1 MNWPSDIS
9 FAHPWAFLLMAVIP
23 LMVWWYIRNINNQR
37 HAVNV
42 PSLQATKN
50 VGRSLRE
57 HLFRLM
63 PAVRMLA
70 IAMLV
75 VAIARPQT
83 YSFHDNYNIEGIDIM
98 LVNDVSGSMLAEDF
112 KPNRLEA
119 AKSVADQ
126 FISKRPNDRI
136 GLVAFSG
143 SAFTQCPLTADH
155 SVLKKLLADIKNGIV
170 RDGTAIGDA
179 VGIAVD
185 RLRYSKAESKVI
197 ILLTD
202 GINNSGFVDPRN
214 AASMAKQYGIR
225 LYSVGVGSY
234 GEAPYPVKTI
244 MGTSYSYVEANLDEE
259 LLKEMAETTGGKYF
273 RATDNQSLESVYQ
286 EIDQMEKTRIDVS
299 RMSDKHD
306 LFFYPVLLA
315 IALLVFEMILR
326 YSLLRI
332 MP

>member
-1 MNWPSDIS
+1 MKWPSDIS
-9 FAHPWAFLLMAVIP
+9 FEHPWAFLLMAVIP
-23 LMVWWYIRNINNQR
+23 LMVWWYIRNFSNQR
-37 HAVNV
+37 HAVNL
-42 PSLQATKN
+42 PSLQSIKN
-50 VGRSLRE
+50 VGRSFRE
-57 HLFRLM
+57 QLFRSM
-63 PAVRMLA
+63 PAVRMIA
-70 IAMLV
+70 IAMII
-75 VAIARPQT
+75 VAVARPQT
-83 YSFHDNYNIEGIDIM
+83 YSFHDNYNIEGIDII

-119 AKSVADQ
+119 AKTVADQ
-126 FISKRPNDRI
+126 FIAKRPNDRI

-143 SAFTQCPLTADH
+143 AAFTQCPLTADH
-155 SVLKKLLADIKNGIV
+155 AVLKRLLADIKNGIV

-214 AASMAKQYGIR
+214 AASMAKLYGIR
-225 LYSVGVGSY
+225 LYAVGVGSY
-234 GEAPYPVKTI
+234 GEAPYPVQTL
-244 MGTSYSYVEANLDEE
+244 MGTSYSYVKANLDED
-259 LLKEMAETTGGKYF
+259 LLKEMAEATGGKYF
-273 RATDNQSLESVYQ
+273 RATDNESLETVYG

-306 LFFYPVLLA
+306 LFFYPVFLS
-315 IALLVFEMILR
+315 IALLLLEIFLR
-326 YSLLRI
+326 YSFLRI